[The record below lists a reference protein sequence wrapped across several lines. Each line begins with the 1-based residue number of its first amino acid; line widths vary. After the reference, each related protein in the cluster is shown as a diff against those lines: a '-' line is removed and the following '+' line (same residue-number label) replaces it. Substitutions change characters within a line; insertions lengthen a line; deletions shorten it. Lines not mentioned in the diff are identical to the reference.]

1 MSLKSELIA
10 ALPPFKNDWQ
20 LITKKQGTGDIVDEL
35 LYAHE
40 YFNNDYDD
48 IYSFFDADSIY
59 DTCYKLWSFQ
69 RNELDY
75 VAESGKDQSSRS
87 PAAILQLPDDCKHFA
102 LFTSGVLSAIQRERR
117 VPWTWFY
124 RFASDKEIDYVTH
137 VFVVV
142 VDKGKEIWIDPC
154 ISTFNN
160 QRKQYLITKDVMGL
174 YRISGISD
182 VAPAQ
187 PQTVL
192 VDKDISFARFLYMMG
207 DNMLQ
212 LKNLMLNTPDVTNG
226 PVKQWFVNNGY
237 DWNRVLNYLN
247 Q

>member
-20 LITKKQGTGDIVDEL
+20 LISKKQGTGDIIDEIQN
-35 LYAHE
+35 AHE
-40 YFNNDYDD
+40 EFKDEYDD
-48 IYSFFDADSIY
+48 IYSFFEADTIY
-59 DTCYKLWSFQ
+59 NTCYKLWDFQ

-102 LFTSGVLSAIQRERR
+102 LFTSGVLSAMQRDGR

-124 RFASDKEIDYVTH
+124 RFASDKDIDYVTH

-142 VDKGKEIWIDPC
+142 VSKGKEIWIDPC
-154 ISTFNN
+154 IRTFDN
-160 QRKQYLITKDVMGL
+160 QRKQYLITEDVMAL
-174 YRISGISD
+174 YRISGVSE
-182 VAPAQ
+182 VAASK

-192 VDKDISFARFLYMMG
+192 VDKDIALARFLYMMG
-207 DNMLQ
+207 ENMFQ
-212 LKNLMLNTPDVTNG
+212 LKALMKNTPDVTNG
-226 PVKQWFVNNGY
+226 PVRQWFINNGY
-237 DWNRVLNYLN
+237 DWNHVVRFINS
-247 Q
+247 